1 MYIPLFLFLLCQIIC
16 IFYCFSDINI
26 LINTYNV
33 ESASINAIS
42 ILTISS
48 TIHALGYLFY
58 CSLKNY
64 KKINYVKLRYKINK
78 ILYFLLIFLIFQIV
92 LFLFKFYEYIQP
104 DIISLDF
111 LMGRIQP
118 LFPGQLGIYFVTSVF
133 LITLVGISN
142 NIHLKYNILLLF
154 IFASILLQKKY
165 LLILGIFIFS
175 YQLNF
180 LVKIFYL
187 ITSIIFYLGID
198 SYRNNLSE
206 ISLNY
211 APDNYWSVSII
222 NFIHISDSNI
232 FNNYLYPLINIIKD
246 EDNVLLLEPT
256 AGPGYIGSLYIS
268 GGFIPL
274 IIYSFLMGILM
285 AFLWRICNK
294 SLLHRFTLSPLFIFS
309 VLMTVQ
315 GNVFLNPV
323 LFIAPF
329 FVIYKISNYLNKGA
343 A

>member
-1 MYIPLFLFLLCQIIC
+1 MYIPLFLFIICQIIC
-16 IFYCFSDINI
+16 IFYCFSDINS
-26 LINTYNV
+26 LINIYNV

-48 TIHALGYLFY
+48 IVHALGYLFY
-58 CSLKNY
+58 CKLNWY
-64 KKINYVKLRYKINK
+64 KKINYVIVRCKINK
-78 ILYFLLIFLIFQIV
+78 ILYYSLIFLIFQIV

-104 DIISLDF
+104 GAISIDF

-118 LFPGQLGIYFVTSVF
+118 LFPGQLGIYFVTSVI
-133 LITLVGISN
+133 LIALVGISN
-142 NIHLKYNILLLF
+142 KIYLKYYILLLF
-154 IFASILLQKKY
+154 IFASLLLQKKY
-165 LLILGIFIFS
+165 LLILGIFIFI

-187 ITSIIFYLGID
+187 FISIIFYVGID
-198 SYRNNLSE
+198 SFRNNLSE

-222 NFIHISDSNI
+222 NFINISDNNI
-232 FNNYLYPLINIIKD
+232 FNDYLYPLINIIKD
-246 EDNVLLLEPT
+246 GDNVLLLEPT

-285 AFLWRICNK
+285 SFLWKICNK

-329 FVIYKISNYLNKGA
+329 FVIYQISNYLNKGVA
-343 A
+343 